1 MLFRSGR
8 NGAGK
13 STLLKTVTGLYAP
26 VGGSV
31 LISGR
36 DIRQF
41 EPRDLRVA
49 ISYLAEQPKRSIGSV
64 RDNWIASP
72 IATDEEM
79 LSMLRIFAGERF
91 DHYYPRGLDTMV
103 TEDPF
108 LVLSPAVACIA
119 LARAFLRR
127 AKILLLDEPLLT
139 GASKAGLMKM
149 LAERR
154 GRQTILLV
162 TKDQD
167 LIMQADKAIVLDAGM
182 LVHAGPI
189 SKSEPKA

>member
-1 MLFRSGR
+1 
-8 NGAGK
+8 
-13 STLLKTVTGLYAP
+13 
-26 VGGSV
+26 
-31 LISGR
+31 
-36 DIRQF
+36 
-41 EPRDLRVA
+41 
-49 ISYLAEQPKRSIGSV
+49 
-64 RDNWIASP
+64 
-72 IATDEEM
+72 
-79 LSMLRIFAGERF
+79 
-91 DHYYPRGLDTMV
+91 MV

-139 GASKAGLMKM
+139 DASKPGLMKM
-149 LAERR
+149 LAERK

-189 SKSEPKA
+189 SKNGPKA